1 MTKPTSD
8 AFRTSILA
16 SYWPPVLAI
25 VSLLGSCILW
35 SARKMPWGDECF
47 TYFEVREP
55 SPMHLYRAAQH
66 LGGAGMPLFYLT
78 AWPWAHL
85 FGLSPLSLRLY
96 SSVGICAA
104 LVTLYLTLRAR
115 FTAPAAFLG
124 VSLAMLSNY
133 ILLQQNAEARTYGLY
148 LFLAALSIA
157 AWLRVAEN
165 QQPSGKMLLA
175 LCLSQAGL
183 VLGHVL
189 GLMFGAMMLTAL
201 VISDRLRSNL
211 RPKVYFCHAAGWL
224 ALLLW
229 LPAILAS
236 AAVAKPHGWNVKPR
250 FSDLAA
256 QLSFHS
262 FIGPFVGHR
271 IGFLIAFLLGIGC
284 IGVLI
289 FSEAVALKRSDR
301 PPCPALI
308 LAFSLLLVPLIL
320 FVVSRTITPI
330 FVPRY
335 LLPASFGIAIL
346 LASWFNRRNFAQ
358 SPFAYA
364 LAAIALLQPI
374 ATALAV
380 QPFYI
385 DVQRLDAIIANR
397 PVIVD
402 WLLDFT
408 AILRSSKNPGQI
420 IYPLDW
426 EAALRGHSSIAANYH
441 LMRAYQEQGFLTGN
455 LLDTSAIL
463 QKSSFLVL
471 DNSQSNWFR
480 ERIASNPC
488 FTWQPVAHFDSTGDT
503 RTLIEVERSQSCK
516 E

>member
-1 MTKPTSD
+1 MTKQTSD
-8 AFRTSILA
+8 ARRASILA
-16 SYWPPVLAI
+16 SYWPPLLAI
-25 VSLLGSCILW
+25 ASLLASCTLW
-35 SARKMPWGDECF
+35 SAKKMPWGDECF

-55 SPMHLYRAAQH
+55 SPLHLYHAAQH

-78 AWPWAHL
+78 AWPWGHV

-104 LVTLYLTLRAR
+104 FVTLYLTLRPR
-115 FTAPAAFLG
+115 FTAAAAFLG

-133 ILLQQNAEARTYGLY
+133 ILLQQNVEARTYGLY

-165 QQPSGKMLLA
+165 QQTSSKMLLA

-189 GLMFGAMMLTAL
+189 GLMFGAMMLMAL
-201 VISDRLRSNL
+201 IISDRLRGNL

-229 LPAILAS
+229 FPAIRAS
-236 AAVAKPHGWNVKPR
+236 AAVAKPHGWNVTPH

-271 IGFLIAFLLGIGC
+271 VGFLIAFLLGLACMGA
-284 IGVLI
+284 LI
-289 FSEAVALKRSDR
+289 VAEAVAFKQSDC

-308 LAFSLLLVPLIL
+308 LAFSLVLVPLIL
-320 FVVSRTITPI
+320 FVISRTITPI

-335 LLPASFGIAIL
+335 LLPSCFGIAIL
-346 LASWFNRRNFAQ
+346 FASWFNRRNFAQ

-364 LAAIALLQPI
+364 LAAIAFCNPLQRHS
-374 ATALAV
+374 LSS
-380 QPFYI
+380 
-385 DVQRLDAIIANR
+385 R
-397 PVIVD
+397 
-402 WLLDFT
+402 FT
-408 AILRSSKNPGQI
+408 
-420 IYPLDW
+420 
-426 EAALRGHSSIAANYH
+426 
-441 LMRAYQEQGFLTGN
+441 LTC
-455 LLDTSAIL
+455 I
-463 QKSSFLVL
+463 
-471 DNSQSNWFR
+471 
-480 ERIASNPC
+480 
-488 FTWQPVAHFDSTGDT
+488 DST
-503 RTLIEVERSQSCK
+503 RP
-516 E
+516 